1 MNRKIIGMA
10 LAVIAMMLGAV
21 ITFAQSTG
29 AGARSYAP
37 LKMSDFFSIESYTEG
52 EGEGAYERY
61 YPSAGFEPKF
71 MTAAGFTRKKGRYIR
86 EDVIVWAVPDI
97 DNENKYGD
105 KIYFEFTTEEAA
117 KAFIKTCG
125 EIEGLENDGP
135 DEWYYRSA
143 GPSAGIYRNG
153 KSVVISTDYT

>member
-10 LAVIAMMLGAV
+10 LAMIAMIFGNV
-21 ITFAQSTG
+21 TTFAQS
-29 AGARSYAP
+29 AGAAPGSYAP

-71 MTAAGFTRKKGRYIR
+71 MTAAGFTGRKGRYIR

-97 DNENKYGD
+97 DNGNKYGD

>member
-10 LAVIAMMLGAV
+10 LAVIAMMLGALT
-21 ITFAQSTG
+21 TFAQSTG
-29 AGARSYAP
+29 VAPRSYAP

-71 MTAAGFTRKKGRYIR
+71 MTAAGFTGRKGRYIR
-86 EDVIVWAVPDI
+86 EDVIVWAAPYI
-97 DNENKYGD
+97 DNGD
-105 KIYFEFTTEEAA
+105 KLGDNIYFEFTTEEAA

-135 DEWYYRSA
+135 DRWYYSSA
-143 GPSAGIYRNG
+143 GPSAGIIRNG
-153 KSVVISTDYT
+153 KSVVISTDDT